1 MLLYIGEQ
9 NSRQILISYTEF
21 HFEILNYAQYALL
34 NVRKWMKNKDNDLKK
49 GNYII
54 ENKEKLLY
62 KRKHKK
68 KLKRLILL
76 VIIMISTLI
85 TLCFKLPYFNIATI
99 DVIGNINVSKAE
111 INNNANIS
119 LGNNIFY
126 TNFSDSKRQII
137 KNPYILN
144 VEFKRALP
152 NKVIIKIQERVA
164 LFYGKA
170 NSTFYIL
177 DNKGIL
183 LEKRSDIK
191 DMKLVNLIGFNYEKC
206 EVGNLIVSEDS
217 RKINIANEITNLIND
232 YRKTDSN
239 SKITMVDVSNVVD
252 IKVFAGEMCIKLGTS
267 ENLKDKLNKAIN
279 ITSQPEYKATKGYVD
294 VSFKGNP
301 VVFIEK
307 K

>member
-1 MLLYIGEQ
+1 
-9 NSRQILISYTEF
+9 
-21 HFEILNYAQYALL
+21 
-34 NVRKWMKNKDNDLKK
+34 MKNKDNNLKK
-49 GNYII
+49 GSYII

-68 KLKRLILL
+68 KVRRLVLL

-99 DVIGNINVSKAE
+99 DVIGNINVPKVE
-111 INNNANIS
+111 INKSSNIA

-126 TNFSDSKRQII
+126 TNFNDSKEEIT

-144 VEFKRALP
+144 VEFKKTLP
-152 NKVIIKIQERVA
+152 NKVVIKVEERVA
-164 LFYGKA
+164 VFYGKV

-206 EVGNLIVSEDS
+206 EVGNIIVSEDG
-217 RKINIANEITNLIND
+217 RKITIANEITNLIND
-232 YRKTDSN
+232 YRKTNSS

-252 IKVFAGEMCIKLGTS
+252 IKVFAGEMCIKFGTS
-267 ENLKDKLNKAIN
+267 EDLKNKFNKAIN
-279 ITSQPEYKATKGYVD
+279 IISQPEYKVTKGYVD

>member
-1 MLLYIGEQ
+1 
-9 NSRQILISYTEF
+9 
-21 HFEILNYAQYALL
+21 
-34 NVRKWMKNKDNDLKK
+34 MKNKDNDLKK

-111 INNNANIS
+111 INNNSNIS